1 MRLEMPDGSAVIMVQ
16 RDGGIVL
23 ATQGGPLP
31 DGDRPQPSGLF
42 VDGDDARTL
51 AALIDVVEDIEV
63 DAVMGSDFRGG

>member
-1 MRLEMPDGSAVIMVQ
+1 MHIR
-16 RDGGIVL
+16 
-23 ATQGGPLP
+23 QGMDKLG
-31 DGDRPQPSGLF
+31 GDRPQPSGLF

>member
-31 DGDRPQPSGLF
+31 GGDRPQPSGLT
-42 VDGDDARTL
+42 VEGEDAMLL
-51 AALIDVVEDIEV
+51 AALMDVVEDVEV
-63 DAVMGSDFRGG
+63 EAILGVV